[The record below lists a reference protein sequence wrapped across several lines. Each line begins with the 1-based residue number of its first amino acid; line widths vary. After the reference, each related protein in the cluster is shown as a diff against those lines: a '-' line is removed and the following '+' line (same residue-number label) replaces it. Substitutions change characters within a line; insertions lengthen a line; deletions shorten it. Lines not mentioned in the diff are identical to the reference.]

1 MKYVEKIFWILLVSL
16 AAISAL
22 YVIFTLKG
30 LIE

>member
-16 AAISAL
+16 AAIAAL